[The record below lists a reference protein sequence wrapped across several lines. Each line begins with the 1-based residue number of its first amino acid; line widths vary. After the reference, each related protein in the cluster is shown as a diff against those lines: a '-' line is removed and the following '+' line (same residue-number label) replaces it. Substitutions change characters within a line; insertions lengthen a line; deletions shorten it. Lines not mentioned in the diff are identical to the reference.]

1 MQPLDEQI
9 LKFSIIEEF
18 PGVDGIDCRSLL
30 QVGVGRR
37 VLFGLFEDEFVGF
50 AEACSE
56 ALVYQVDDG
65 WKGATEQRK

>member
-1 MQPLDEQI
+1 
-9 LKFSIIEEF
+9 
-18 PGVDGIDCRSLL
+18 LL